1 MTDVKAKTDSINHQA
16 AERKATREA
25 DNQRYG
31 YSR

>member
-1 MTDVKAKTDSINHQA
+1 MTHVKAKADGINPQA
-16 AERKATREA
+16 AERKATRQA